1 MFSASQTCWEKA
13 CSTTAAQILYFVW
26 LLHIHAGHLCK
37 WYPCVSF
44 LMHPQGWPQQHS
56 LQAFFSCLKKMSWLE
71 KKEYLMS
78 TCALAGGA
86 ETWGK
91 ERGDAGGGQRL
102 WHYVAWNIFSCL
114 IHETQSPPR
123 VTMAAAF
130 SHLYIT
136 PHSVVPIWVWRKM
149 IDSLTQANHL
159 CACLLCAL
167 SSWISLYGRCSFLP
181 ARSTQLFCLS
191 PHTVCSLSFSFWP
204 FAIDSEAPLGSFSCL
219 VIRCNLVPS
228 PCAHYGGLRGVR
240 CTNQIWVERCQP
252 TEKFTEFSAP
262 ILDSL
267 ED

>member
-1 MFSASQTCWEKA
+1 
-13 CSTTAAQILYFVW
+13 
-26 LLHIHAGHLCK
+26 
-37 WYPCVSF
+37 
-44 LMHPQGWPQQHS
+44 MHPQGWPQQHS

-149 IDSLTQANHL
+149 IDSLTRANHL

-167 SSWISLYGRCSFLP
+167 SFWISLYGRCSFLP